1 MTYQL
6 YLDLMGNP
14 VPGVCRHNADG
25 STSYIPN
32 CADNRDWMAYQTWL
46 GLGNTPNAA

>member
-6 YLDLMGNP
+6 YNTLKGLSDGIA
-14 VPGVCRHNADG
+14 RHNADG

-32 CADNRDWMAYQTWL
+32 DINNKDWQDYQAWL
-46 GLGNTPNAA
+46 ALGNTPEAA

>member
-6 YLDLMGNP
+6 YLDNQGNE
-14 VPGVCRHNADG
+14 VDGICRHNDDG

-32 CADNRDWMAYQTWL
+32 CADNQDWINYQAWL
-46 GLGNTPNAA
+46 ALGNTPEAA